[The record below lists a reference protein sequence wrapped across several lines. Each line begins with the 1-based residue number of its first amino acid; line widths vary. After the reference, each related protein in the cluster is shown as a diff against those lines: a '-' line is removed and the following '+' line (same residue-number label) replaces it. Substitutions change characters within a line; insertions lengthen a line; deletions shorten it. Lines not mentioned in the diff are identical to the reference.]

1 MLLHVLPILQV
12 FRMSDLS
19 LVRQLLSRDDE
30 VNVAIWHPRPGQGIT
45 YGTKAGR
52 VRNIV
57 ASGSDDS
64 CQAGPRVQA
73 GAVAEAT
80 SVLQQALQ

>member
-1 MLLHVLPILQV
+1 MFWHLQV
-12 FRMSDLS
+12 FRMSDLG
-19 LVRQLLSRDDE
+19 LVRQLISRDDE
-30 VNVAIWHPRPGQGIT
+30 VNVAAWHPCPGQGIT

-57 ASGSDDS
+57 ACGTDDS
-64 CQAGPRVQA
+64 CHSHLQRQGSAA
-73 GAVAEAT
+73 AEAT